1 MMISI
6 SILKHRIE
14 AGGNI
19 IPQESPS
26 SQSRMSDGPVEKWT
40 SSWASLLGS
49 ITAIG
54 CINIFL
60 FVGRL
65 QPTCSACM
73 LLYFKSFDSLSY
85 VHYCYD
91 HPLR

>member
-1 MMISI
+1 MGGGSRSGLVWILWPMMISI

-54 CINIFL
+54 CIQYLSFCRT
-60 FVGRL
+60 F
-65 QPTCSACM
+65 TTHM
-73 LLYFKSFDSLSY
+73 LRMHAAVL
-85 VHYCYD
+85 
-91 HPLR
+91 